1 MTVLLVISS
10 CCAEIQ
16 PCKSMQIG
24 TNCKIWPSIQM
35 LIPRPSHHA
44 LVLAICIASAGV
56 RRIEA
61 KLNATLVH

>member
-1 MTVLLVISS
+1 MTLLLVISS

-24 TNCKIWPSIQM
+24 TNCKIWPSIKM

-44 LVLAICIASAGV
+44 LVLAIASIGV